1 MMKKTFILVL
11 GLIILAAFFSMA
23 VAEEKN
29 VQITVPGCSA

>member
-1 MMKKTFILVL
+1 MMKKTFILFW

-29 VQITVPGCSA
+29 VQLSIPGCSA